1 MSLGPR
7 AFFVDAKLVSFA
19 SCRRK
24 VGESLSPKDNV
35 QHACCQRYWKGS
47 DREHK
52 DRKKENA
59 SSIGTLW
66 VAPRGEKRERAY
78 EEWQKSAAEQ
88 NGDEEVMCHHPPSY
102 SRHKPDSDQCHD
114 SSQQYQGSNTVTARD
129 GAWM

>member
-102 SRHKPDSDQCHD
+102 SRHKPDSD
-114 SSQQYQGSNTVTARD
+114 
-129 GAWM
+129 